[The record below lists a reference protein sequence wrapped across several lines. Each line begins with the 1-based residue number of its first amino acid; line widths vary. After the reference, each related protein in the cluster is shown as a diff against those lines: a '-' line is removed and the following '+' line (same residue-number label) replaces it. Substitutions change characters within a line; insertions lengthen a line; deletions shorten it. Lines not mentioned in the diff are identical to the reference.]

1 MHIFSTKLNI
11 IIAVGHTTIELVLDQ
26 YCLHGKQFA
35 LID

>member
-1 MHIFSTKLNI
+1 MHILSTKLNI
-11 IIAVGHTTIELVLDQ
+11 IMAVGHTAIELVWEQ